1 MPIPKNL
8 VEDNLITPEFI
19 EAMPSPRVIKT
30 HQMLATLNPDI
41 LTTCKVF
48 LIINKFW
55 SFKKWNC
62 VLTAVDLLIIK
73 QNVYV
78 VRNPKD
84 VITSFFH
91 FHKLFRV
98 CEFTGDMELFAQYFM
113 DDMRMTN
120 RW

>member
-1 MPIPKNL
+1 MRDWEKMPIPKNL

-48 LIINKFW
+48 NNKFHLKAVNW
-55 SFKKWNC
+55 LVIHSF
-62 VLTAVDLLIIK
+62 IE

-113 DDMRMTN
+113 DDMRN
-120 RW
+120 